1 MLSPLCFLASFA
13 GEKEMRGE
21 KMPTE
26 RFYNLPLE
34 KKKAIR
40 EAAVGEFSQ
49 VSFEKVSINKMIQK
63 AGISR
68 GSFYTYFQDKF
79 DVLAFLFEDAAEK
92 LLENWSECAG
102 KCGGNLWKT
111 SEDFLNGSITNTK
124 EHMLLMKNLIDSEKV
139 FGEIYKV
146 RQSCG
151 SIQCAFLEGL
161 YNSVDK
167 RDFKDQSMESFEN
180 LISMIFLELT
190 YCMNWHF
197 HQPEDAEKIKKIFQ
211 KKLEIL
217 QYGVCRHQL

>member
-1 MLSPLCFLASFA
+1 
-13 GEKEMRGE
+13 
-21 KMPTE
+21 MPTE

-40 EAAVGEFSQ
+40 EAAMGEFTK
-49 VSFEKVSINKMIQK
+49 VPFEKVSINKMIQK

-79 DVLAFLFEDAAEK
+79 DVLAFLFEDCAEK
-92 LLENWSECAG
+92 MLESWAECAE

-111 SEDFLNGSITNTK
+111 SEDFLNYSITNTK

-146 RQSCG
+146 RQSCD

-161 YNSVDK
+161 HRTIDK
-167 RDFKDQSMESFEN
+167 RDFRDQSMDTFEN

-190 YCMNWHF
+190 YCMNWNY
-197 HQPEDAEKIKKIFQ
+197 HQPEDTEKIKKVFQ

-217 QYGVCRHQL
+217 QYGVCRRQL